1 MISPEI
7 SFSKTK
13 TSFNNLVIT
22 SKFYNLE
29 LTPSQELFQ
38 SKKNPVCHE
47 AFCQDNCNIVCYDF
61 GLVAI
66 YVGDEKVVYASE
78 AEGCVFYG
86 DLDMESIAA
95 IKQIVSYSDDIE
107 GVG

>member
-1 MISPEI
+1 MTII
-7 SFSKTK
+7 TLVVFSFMKWK
-13 TSFNNLVIT
+13 R
-22 SKFYNLE
+22 
-29 LTPSQELFQ
+29 
-38 SKKNPVCHE
+38 
-47 AFCQDNCNIVCYDF
+47 ADF

-78 AEGCVFYG
+78 AEGCVCYG
-86 DLDMESIAA
+86 NLDMESIAA

>member
-1 MISPEI
+1 MTGYECR
-7 SFSKTK
+7 
-13 TSFNNLVIT
+13 
-22 SKFYNLE
+22 
-29 LTPSQELFQ
+29 
-38 SKKNPVCHE
+38 NPVFFH
-47 AFCQDNCNIVCYDF
+47 FVKKIMLGLLNCDIVCYDS

-78 AEGCVFYG
+78 AEGCVCYG

-95 IKQIVSYSDDIE
+95 IKQIISYSDDIE